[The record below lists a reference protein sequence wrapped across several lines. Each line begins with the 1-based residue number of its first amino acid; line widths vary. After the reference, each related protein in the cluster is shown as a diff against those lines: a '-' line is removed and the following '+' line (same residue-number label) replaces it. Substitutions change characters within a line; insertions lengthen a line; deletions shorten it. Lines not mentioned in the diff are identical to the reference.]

1 MISCLN
7 PDCLHSENA
16 DEAKVCENCGDI
28 LVLRPDRYRLR
39 HKMPP
44 IADSRGNVSYY
55 LAEDMEKPGGNC
67 LVEVVT
73 LPVRSNRVESLRSLW
88 EPVAQAVKKL
98 SEHPQIISL
107 RDYFAETVG
116 EGLASWMRFYLVWEW
131 VEGETLAQE
140 LALLGT
146 FSSAQVEKVL
156 LELLPTVNFL
166 HQQNVLHLDI
176 KPATIVRRRGQGL
189 LLMVNG
195 LISRKLAAAASG
207 AGDQGT
213 GGPGDGGRGDQV
225 TGGPLDQGTSGPGTV
240 SQSPSLPVSQSP
252 LLSVSRRV
260 PPELAVGVACAPRI
274 GPPSPLP
281 PSVGSDLYALGET
294 CWELLAGI
302 PPFQLWKVQGGS
314 WVHSWRE
321 YLRQPASRELG
332 RVLDRLLAENDQER
346 YQSAAEVLADV
357 SPPPGP
363 ELPSLPAIVPW
374 QPPDDVAEKKRGSQD
389 KRGKWFGK
397 RWKRGMLVGTGVFV
411 LGLAGY
417 GVWSVV
423 VPKPVAYDRLT
434 LTETL
439 AKTSASV
446 LQLAFT
452 RDGKT
457 LVAAN
462 ADGKVTILPG
472 TGDKVQTFT
481 AHQAAVNA
489 LAFTPDGKTLIS
501 GSADKTIAL
510 WQLGDTKPQATLS
523 GHTFSVFALALT
535 PDGKTLV
542 SGSSDKTIKI
552 WDLKS
557 AKLKTT
563 LTGHQ
568 GWVRALAI
576 TPDGKTL
583 VSGSQDKTI
592 KIWDLDSGQ
601 LKATLKEHQSDIL
614 SLAVTPDGKT
624 LVSSD
629 QSGLIITWN
638 LAKSELL
645 QTLARNN
652 TWFRSLT
659 ISHDGQTLLAGGG
672 DKTIKI
678 WNLSD
683 GQLQKTLTGHQKGV
697 SALTLSPDGKTL
709 VSASEDG
716 EVKMWRDQ

>member
-39 HKMPP
+39 RKMTYL
-44 IADSRGNVSYY
+44 ADSGGNTSYY
-55 LAEDMEKPGGNC
+55 LAEDLEQPGGTC
-67 LVEVVT
+67 LVEVLT

-88 EPVAQAVKKL
+88 EPVAQGVKKL

-107 RDYFAETVG
+107 RDYFAETLG

-131 VEGETLAQE
+131 AEGETLAQQ
-140 LALLGT
+140 LAQVGA

-156 LELLPTVNFL
+156 LELLPTVNFI
-166 HQQNVLHLDI
+166 HQQNLLHLDI
-176 KPATIVRRRGQGL
+176 KPATIIRRRGQGL

-195 LISRKLAAAASG
+195 LISRKLAAAVVGEPVLARDSVLG
-207 AGDQGT
+207 NYSLEQMQGE
-213 GGPGDGGRGDQV
+213 GN
-225 TGGPLDQGTSGPGTV
+225 
-240 SQSPSLPVSQSP
+240 
-252 LLSVSRRV
+252 
-260 PPELAVGVACAPRI
+260 AA
-274 GPPSPLP
+274 
-281 PSVGSDLYALGET
+281 SDLYALGVT

-302 PPFQLWKVQGGS
+302 RPSQLWKVRGFS

-321 YLRQPASRELG
+321 YLRQPVSSELG
-332 RVLDRLLAENDQER
+332 RVLDRLLAANHQER
-346 YQSAAEVLADV
+346 YQSAAAVLADF

-363 ELPSLPAIVPW
+363 PLPSLPAIVPW
-374 QPPDDVAEKKRGSQD
+374 QPPDDVVVKKRDSLYQG
-389 KRGKWFGK
+389 GK
-397 RWKRGMLVGTGVFV
+397 RWKRGMLVGTGVLV

-423 VPKPVAYDRLT
+423 VPKPVAYDRLS

-439 AKTSASV
+439 VKTSTSV

-452 RDGKT
+452 PKGQT
-457 LVAAN
+457 LVVAG
-462 ADGKVTILPG
+462 ADGKVRILPL
-472 TGDKVQTFT
+472 TGDKMQTLA
-481 AHQAAVNA
+481 AHKAAVNA
-489 LAFTPDGKTLIS
+489 LAVTPDGKTLIS
-501 GSADKTIAL
+501 ASADKTIAL
-510 WQLGDTKPQATLS
+510 WQLADTKPQATLT

-592 KIWDLDSGQ
+592 KIWDLESGK
-601 LKATLKEHQSDIL
+601 LKATLKEHQSGIL
-614 SLAVTPDGKT
+614 SLAIAPDRKT

-629 QSGLIITWN
+629 ESGLILTWD
-638 LAKSELL
+638 LAKSELS
-645 QTLARNN
+645 QILARNN

-659 ISHDGQTLLAGGG
+659 ISPDGQTLLAGGG

-716 EVKMWRDQ
+716 EVKMWRVSSSTPQQD

>member
-16 DEAKVCENCGDI
+16 DEATVCENCGDI

-39 HKMPP
+39 RKMPP

-67 LVEVVT
+67 LVEVLT
-73 LPVRSNRVESLRSLW
+73 LPMRSNRVESLRSEL
-88 EPVAQAVKKL
+88 EQVAQAVKKL

-131 VEGETLAQE
+131 MEGETLAQE

-146 FSSAQVEKVL
+146 FSSTQVEKVL

-207 AGDQGT
+207 AGELLSRGAGELLSRGALEQGS
-213 GGPGDGGRGDQV
+213 RGA
-225 TGGPLDQGTSGPGTV
+225 LEQG
-240 SQSPSLPVSQSP
+240 QSPSLPVSQSP
-252 LLSVSRRV
+252 SLPV
-260 PPELAVGVACAPRI
+260 PTVGANGHSPLHPPRH
-274 GPPSPLP
+274 PVTPSPRHPLP
-281 PSVGSDLYALGET
+281 PSIASDLYALGET

-321 YLRQPASRELG
+321 YLRQPASSELG
-332 RVLDRLLAENDQER
+332 RVLDKLLAPNHQER
-346 YQSAAEVLADV
+346 YQSAAEVLADF
-357 SPPPGP
+357 SPQLGP

-374 QPPDDVAEKKRGSQD
+374 QPPDHVQEKKRGFQD

-397 RWKRGMLVGTGVFV
+397 RWKRGMLVGTGAIV

-439 AKTSASV
+439 AKTSTSV

-481 AHQAAVNA
+481 AHKAAVNA
-489 LAFTPDGKTLIS
+489 LTLTPDGKTLIS
-501 GSADKTIAL
+501 ASADKAIAL

-592 KIWDLDSGQ
+592 KIWDLDSGK
-601 LKATLKEHQSDIL
+601 LKATLKEHQGGIL
-614 SLAVTPDGKT
+614 SLAITPDGKT

-629 QSGLIITWN
+629 QSGLILTWN
-638 LAKSELL
+638 LPKSKLI
-645 QTLARNN
+645 QTLARNS

-659 ISHDGQTLLAGGG
+659 ISPDGRTLLAGGG

-678 WNLSD
+678 WDLSD

-697 SALTLSPDGKTL
+697 TALTLSPNGKTL

-716 EVKMWRDQ
+716 EVKMWGVIGD